1 MCLKAL
7 NVACL
12 LINDIEDSDNEI
24 ITASFANRCL
34 EIVNNMGAD
43 SFIIELD
50 IIRRAKKLLD
60 YFNMNKLILSSYMVD
75 PYCSFDEAFDKICEL
90 RPRNEHLSP
99 YFASL
104 PAKTRRFMKR
114 AFQIPHTKFNASVLS
129 FNNLNVEE
137 ALHIF
142 NQLEQLQLGNTFDD
156 KAKNKMQ
163 VHYFKR
169 CTSNDLIARPE
180 LGANILGMGLN
191 LTEVIELLQQ
201 TEEADEKKRLE
212 ALLEE
217 NENSKRLSS
226 SNSMDQCGSPKRRKL
241 ANNKKASKK
250 TIIDKKHGFIPIR
263 KEKITLSK
271 GESVYDLESENEN
284 ISNIFITPNDSSDS
298 NNDKETDSEVQNL
311 DHHNVSSNTN
321 ESLDDGAEELAK
333 KSSNLPCYFN

>member
-12 LINDIEDSDNEI
+12 LINSLEDADNEI
-24 ITASFANRCL
+24 ITANFANQCL

-43 SFIIELD
+43 AFIIELD

-137 ALHIF
+137 AVHIF

-156 KAKNKMQ
+156 KAKNKMH
-163 VHYFKR
+163 VNYFRR
-169 CTSNDLIARPE
+169 CSSNDLISRPE

-191 LTEVIELLQQ
+191 LTEVIQLLQQ

-226 SNSMDQCGSPKRRKL
+226 SQESTMDNCGSPKRRKL
-241 ANNKKASKK
+241 SNNKKASKK
-250 TIIDKKHGFIPIR
+250 TIIDKKHGYIPIR
-263 KEKITLSK
+263 KEKITSSI
-271 GESVYDLESENEN
+271 GQSVYDLNSENEN

-298 NNDKETDSEVQNL
+298 NNDYETEAEQAVQNFE
-311 DHHNVSSNTN
+311 SSNEN
-321 ESLDDGAEELAK
+321 ENEKQLP
-333 KSSNLPCYFN
+333 KSSKTYIFILIYIRI